1 MINNVMTIF
10 WILCNV
16 QGDCR
21 KGVVDVAQG
30 KVVRC
35 RQDGYSMIE
44 ILFQRHKVRHMEPR
58 FMQHQTDCS
67 HLHRHLAARRILET
81 QHLLLF
87 DS

>member
-1 MINNVMTIF
+1 VK
-10 WILCNV
+10 C
-16 QGDCR
+16 DCR

-35 RQDGYSMIE
+35 CQDGYSMFE
-44 ILFQRHKVRHMEPR
+44 ILFEKHKVRCMEPR
-58 FMQHQTDCS
+58 FMQHQKACN

-87 DS
+87 DN